1 MVLDGILL
9 RKVVVEC
16 VNLVSSRLT
25 QIYQVGKGDFLL
37 RFSDRVLGIFLTPP
51 HIFVALK
58 SKQGELSQER
68 QESQILNSMRHKLKG
83 LPVRAIHQHGLDR
96 ILTFVFSGTDQFGES
111 KEYRLHVEI
120 LGPNSNLIL
129 TREDSTI
136 LQVLNERVTQERT
149 LLPGASY
156 SPPVTS
162 KLSLEVLSNTDVSDF
177 VSECSESFERELS
190 SKLQGFSRK
199 LAGRLVELA
208 GTSQGILEDH
218 GQSVRKHLAR
228 FLVLIK
234 KHLDSPRVWIRRTS
248 EEPLIDPAPF
258 EDESGEYS
266 CVHVSKALLDL
277 KMKRKVIDAF
287 LSAKKPL
294 EKRLNN
300 ELKRVRKLRD
310 RLDDE
315 LSEVIDS
322 RAYRKMGELLTANL
336 YRLREKLPE
345 VSIEDWETGE
355 TVTIKLD
362 EHLTPSE
369 NAQLFFKYHEKA
381 KRKKFQLTK
390 RLRHLE
396 NEEAYLLRMIEMLG
410 LADNMEELAEI
421 RQEAIEYGL
430 IKESSEKRKKVKRSS
445 PREFSHGNHMFLV
458 GKNNLQNDELTRS
471 AAHED
476 IWFHARGTAGS
487 HVILKRAGKEPTGD
501 EILFGARLA
510 ARFSKARFSSNVP
523 VDYTECRNVWK
534 PKGTR
539 PGFVLYRNEKTL
551 YVEPLE
557 VKEQEEST

>member
-16 VNLVSSRLT
+16 VDLVSSRLT

-83 LPVRAIHQHGLDR
+83 LPVRAIHQQGLDR

-136 LQVLNERVTQERT
+136 LQVLKERVTQERT

-208 GTSQGILEDH
+208 GTSQGILDDH
-218 GQSVRKHLAR
+218 GQGVRKHLAR

-266 CVHVSKALLDL
+266 CVHVSKH
-277 KMKRKVIDAF
+277 
-287 LSAKKPL
+287 S
-294 EKRLNN
+294 
-300 ELKRVRKLRD
+300 
-310 RLDDE
+310 
-315 LSEVIDS
+315 
-322 RAYRKMGELLTANL
+322 LT
-336 YRLREKLPE
+336 
-345 VSIEDWETGE
+345 
-355 TVTIKLD
+355 
-362 EHLTPSE
+362 
-369 NAQLFFKYHEKA
+369 
-381 KRKKFQLTK
+381 
-390 RLRHLE
+390 
-396 NEEAYLLRMIEMLG
+396 
-410 LADNMEELAEI
+410 
-421 RQEAIEYGL
+421 
-430 IKESSEKRKKVKRSS
+430 
-445 PREFSHGNHMFLV
+445 
-458 GKNNLQNDELTRS
+458 
-471 AAHED
+471 
-476 IWFHARGTAGS
+476 
-487 HVILKRAGKEPTGD
+487 
-501 EILFGARLA
+501 
-510 ARFSKARFSSNVP
+510 
-523 VDYTECRNVWK
+523 
-534 PKGTR
+534 
-539 PGFVLYRNEKTL
+539 
-551 YVEPLE
+551 
-557 VKEQEEST
+557 